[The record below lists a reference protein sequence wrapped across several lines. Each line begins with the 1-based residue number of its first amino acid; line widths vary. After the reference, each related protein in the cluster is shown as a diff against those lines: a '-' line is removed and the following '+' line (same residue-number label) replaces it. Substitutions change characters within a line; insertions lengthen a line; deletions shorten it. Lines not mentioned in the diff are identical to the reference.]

1 MSAERL
7 TRWALRAVFFGLFT
21 PLAQI
26 LRGLGVD
33 LIQRQLNRSTPSY
46 WRQPRGRRRSGD
58 ARASQAA
65 EPPQRQR

>member
-21 PLAQI
+21 PLALI

-33 LIQRQLNRSTPSY
+33 LIQSQLNRSTPSY
-46 WRQPRGRRRSGD
+46 WQRPRGRRLAGS
-58 ARASQAA
+58 ARAAQAA
-65 EPPQRQR
+65 PPPRRQR